1 MAALDGLTPAIIGAA
16 NAAGGSHQVDRSLR
30 FNDPDGSYLSN
41 TISGNIT
48 TFTYS
53 FWVKRCVSGNRDEI
67 LDTPSS
73 TGFYLYFD
81 NNGFIKIND
90 NTQNIFTSNGQHRD
104 PSAWMHVVVNNNGTT
119 FNLYVNGVLD
129 KAATITTQLYSG
141 AIEIGS
147 DHATDAPDY
156 YLAEIHLVDGQAL
169 SPTDF
174 GAYDDDNIWNPKEY
188 SGSYGTN
195 GAYLKFADNSSNA
208 ALGTDSSG
216 NNNTWTVNNFSAD
229 GGEVTVADAT
239 DALPIL
245 NTTGNQGENV
255 GSGTRSDSDGSSIV
269 VAVPLNGSNGGTTIT
284 DYHQDI
290 KGSGSAKTISIYT
303 GTAGGATTS
312 TVNSRYYGSSFYVVR
327 GATND
332 YTASSYLYRTGDT
345 DFDFGTG
352 DFCVE
357 FWYYPQN
364 MVTNSVIFDNRHP
377 TTNWPSSSNGFSLVH
392 NAGGTIF
399 SYSGGS
405 QIIAHSNKLT
415 ANKWHHI
422 AYTRDSGTERL
433 FVNGDFFSNP
443 ASSSRNYNE
452 GRFHLGSAA
461 NNGEGS
467 SGYYQDFRMY
477 KGTPKYTSNFT
488 PPAFGDGPA
497 IDSLIDSPT
506 NYEADSGNNGGN
518 YPTWNP
524 LDNGGSLVLSNGNL
538 EAEDTNNDSHRACRA
553 TQRIPN
559 SDKFYFECTITAFS
573 NTFAFGISTSTAVD
587 PELATSGSRYLL
599 VNTGGNVQRYDGS
612 SYTEFSG
619 QSGLGSGASLDSVLQ
634 VAVDQDAGK
643 LWFGLNNVWLGTTT
657 AAAGDPSNGTNPTLT
672 GTYTDAFPV
681 INCVNTAGA
690 VNFGQRE
697 FKYTI
702 PTNFKSLCTQ
712 NSPDPSIADGSTGM
726 NSTLYT
732 GDGSARNISTPYGPD
747 FVWIKG
753 RSGGYDHGLFDVIRG
768 ANQRISSNS
777 NGSEGTEA
785 NSVTAFNSDSFSL
798 GTLAFYNNPS
808 TTFVAWNWDAGT
820 SNSTISAGSLN
831 DSSTYN
837 QSQVWSNFYSSTSGF
852 EQNSAGNAFDPNTDN
867 VAASYS
873 YGDTQSLVLSTGVTY
888 TSQIRAKTH
897 YTSGTAYINGDS
909 GSAVSVGSGWITVK
923 TGSGTM
929 NRIDF
934 TSSGARCYVS
944 AIEVDGKILI
954 DPIPA
959 ITSTVRANPSY
970 GFSIVKYTGDGK
982 NTANV
987 GHGLNAAPELVLCK
1001 DLEDTDNWQVYH
1013 ANAQTSG
1020 AQLLKL
1026 NNTDAVVANNG
1037 AWNNQTPTSS
1047 IVITGGGGTN
1057 DSGNDHIMYC
1067 FAPVAGYSA
1076 FGSYEGSG
1084 STDGPFVFTG
1094 FTPRWIMIKNIDNY
1108 GTGYDWFMFDTARDT
1123 HNVAEKI
1130 LKSNTGD
1137 AESTSDSLDILSN
1150 GFKLRAN
1157 TNGINLNAHT
1167 HIWAAFA
1174 EHPFKN
1180 TRAR

>member
-30 FNDPDGSYLSN
+30 FHSSDTSYLNRTPSSATN
-41 TISGNIT
+41 RRTY
-48 TFTYS
+48 TFS
-53 FWVKRCVSGNRDEI
+53 CWVKRSELTSEN
-67 LDTPSS
+67 
-73 TGFYLYFD
+73 
-81 NNGFIKIND
+81 
-90 NTQNIFTSNGQHRD
+90 NIFHANSSSWFRFESSQKIYFWYDGSNSVYTDTVFRD
-104 PSAWMHVVVNNNGTT
+104 ASAWYHLVLVVDTT
-119 FNLYVNGVLD
+119 QTTASDRVKIYVNGVQQTLSG
-129 KAATITTQLYSG
+129 TQPTQNFDTGFNNNIAHY
-141 AIEIGS
+141 IGS
-147 DHATDAPDY
+147 QGASSSNALNG
-156 YLAEIHLVDGQAL
+156 YLAETHFVDGTAL
-169 SPTDF
+169 AATDF
-174 GAYDDDNIWNPKEY
+174 GEYDDNNVWNPKEY

-195 GAYLKFADNSSNA
+195 GFYLKFADNSSNA

-216 NNNTWTVNNFSAD
+216 NGNTWTVNNLVASVETANTSQTWSSNQTGYFSSNAANAFD
-229 GGEVTVADAT
+229 GNLAT
-239 DALPIL
+239 SAFA
-245 NTTGNQGENV
+245 N
-255 GSGTRSDSDGSSIV
+255 SGASANAYVDI
-269 VAVPLNGSNGGTTIT
+269 TTINASKVEV
-284 DYHQDI
+284 YI
-290 KGSGSAKTISIYT
+290 SAYGSGSAGAYYYCRQTDGTQHTYTISSSGTSLGWITVYDGSQIEINRLGGARNSSGAAGSAQYAWRVDDVLLVNA
-303 GTAGGATTS
+303 GTAG
-312 TVNSRYYGSSFYVVR
+312 
-327 GATND
+327 
-332 YTASSYLYRTGDT
+332 
-345 DFDFGTG
+345 FD
-352 DFCVE
+352 
-357 FWYYPQN
+357 PL
-364 MVTNSVIFDNRHP
+364 M
-377 TTNWPSSSNGFSLVH
+377 
-392 NAGGTIF
+392 
-399 SYSGGS
+399 
-405 QIIAHSNKLT
+405 
-415 ANKWHHI
+415 
-422 AYTRDSGTERL
+422 
-433 FVNGDFFSNP
+433 
-443 ASSSRNYNE
+443 
-452 GRFHLGSAA
+452 
-461 NNGEGS
+461 
-467 SGYYQDFRMY
+467 
-477 KGTPKYTSNFT
+477 
-488 PPAFGDGPA
+488 
-497 IDSLIDSPT
+497 IDSLIDTPT
-506 NYEADSGNNGGN
+506 NYDADSGNNGGN
-518 YPTWNP
+518 YPSWNP
-524 LDNGGSLVLSNGNL
+524 LDNGGALVLSDGNL

-599 VNTGGNVQRYDGS
+599 VNTGGNVQRYDGG

-619 QSGLGSGASLDSVLQ
+619 QSGLGNGASFGSVLQ
-634 VAVDQDAGK
+634 VAIDQDAGK

-672 GTYTDAFPV
+672 GTYTNAFPV

-697 FKYTI
+697 FKYTA

-712 NSPDPSIADGSTGM
+712 NSTDPSIADGSTGM

-747 FVWIKG
+747 FVWIKS
-753 RSGGYDHGLFDVIRG
+753 RNATYDHGLFDVIRG
-768 ANQRISSNS
+768 ANQRINSNS

-820 SNSTISAGSLN
+820 SNATISAGSLN

-867 VAASYS
+867 TAASAS

-909 GSAVSVGSGWITVK
+909 SSAVSVGSGWITVK

-934 TSSGARCYVS
+934 TSSGQRCYVS
-944 AIEVDGKILI
+944 AIEVDGKILL

-1001 DLEDTDNWQVYH
+1001 DLDDTDNWQVYH

-1057 DSGNDHIMYC
+1057 DSG
-1067 FAPVAGYSA
+1067 SA
-1076 FGSYEGSG
+1076 
-1084 STDGPFVFTG
+1084 DGPFVFTG
-1094 FTPRWIMIKNIDNY
+1094 FSPSWLLIKNIDNY
-1108 GTGYDWFMFDTARDT
+1108 GGLYSWWMFDSSRDQFNPVNRT
-1123 HNVAEKI
+1123 LNADT
-1130 LKSNTGD
+1130 NGD
-1137 AESTSDSLDILSN
+1137 DSSQGWLDFLSN
-1150 GFKLRAN
+1150 GFKIRASSN
-1157 TNGINLNAHT
+1157 AVNLNAHT

-1174 EHPFKN
+1174 EHPFKT